1 MCPLSWPECGS
12 ADVFRSL
19 AFLNVLSYCQP
30 RVRRCSASSIRCW
43 RLGKQNSGIINNQ
56 DAQLLQKKHRALGSE
71 SGSGS
76 ETRSDS
82 VSDPD
87 NNLTL
92 TLSLTLTS
100 TSTQTSTWNRI
111 WTQTPTWLLLGLPSR
126 LGSVSISYPDQ
137 VYDPDCDLDGLQ
149 PRLLLVDTAIWHF
162 SPISIAFVCKWWN
175 SSGEFLCQG
184 IMDLWLGEHSGK

>member
-30 RVRRCSASSIRCW
+30 RVRLCSASSIRCW

-92 TLSLTLTS
+92 TLSFTLTS

-126 LGSVSISYPDQ
+126 LGSVSRLISRP
-137 VYDPDCDLDGLQ
+137 GLW
-149 PRLLLVDTAIWHF
+149 PRLR
-162 SPISIAFVCKWWN
+162 
-175 SSGEFLCQG
+175 SGRTPTQTVT
-184 IMDLWLGEHSGK
+184 SGHCYLTFFTDFYCICV